1 MVVKQIYSL
10 IEYDE
15 AVKTMEAG
23 ADNIGLVPMQNG
35 GVPAHRVPIER
46 VHRIFDECKRRGVTS
61 VAIMLTNDPDEMIE
75 LAREVRPDILHIAGD
90 GYAADEAFAAR
101 LKEAAPNTKLMQAVL
116 VDDESAVDRAK
127 KYAQYCD
134 LILTDSGLAPDTGIG
149 ASGLTHDWSIDA
161 CGAEFDAETPYFYS
175 TYDRFCESRAFPRSG
190 KPVIMAGGL
199 GPDNVAEAIEQCK
212 PHGVDSLTKTSIKYD
227 GGYME
232 KDIDK
237 VRQFCINADAAA
249 AKSGQ

>member
-101 LKEAAPNTKLMQAVL
+101 LKEAAPNTKLKIG
-116 VDDESAVDRAK
+116 RAS
-127 KYAQYCD
+127 CR
-134 LILTDSGLAPDTGIG
+134 
-149 ASGLTHDWSIDA
+149 
-161 CGAEFDAETPYFYS
+161 E
-175 TYDRFCESRAFPRSG
+175 R
-190 KPVIMAGGL
+190 V
-199 GPDNVAEAIEQCK
+199 
-212 PHGVDSLTKTSIKYD
+212 
-227 GGYME
+227 
-232 KDIDK
+232 
-237 VRQFCINADAAA
+237 
-249 AKSGQ
+249 

>member
-61 VAIMLTNDPDEMIE
+61 VAIMVTNDP
-75 LAREVRPDILHIAGD
+75 D

-161 CGAEFDAETPYFYS
+161 RIVAE
-175 TYDRFCESRAFPRSG
+175 CG

-212 PHGVDSLTKTSIKYD
+212 PYGVDSLTKTSIKYD

-249 AKSGQ
+249 AKIGQ